1 MTTKKEL
8 IDSIAERTGV
18 KKSGAERVLNA
29 TLAEIERALLAGQPV
44 TLHGFGTFELK
55 KFELKKR
62 DARTGR
68 NPRTGEPVEIAA
80 STTVAFK
87 PAKALKDSLN

>member
-18 KKSGAERVLNA
+18 KKSDAELVLNA

-55 KFELKKR
+55 KRE
-62 DARTGR
+62 ARTGR

>member
-1 MTTKKEL
+1 MTTKNEL
-8 IDSIAERTGV
+8 ITAIANRAGV
-18 KKSGAERVLNA
+18 KKSGAELLLNT
-29 TLAEIERALLAGQPV
+29 TLAEIERSLLAGKPV
-44 TLHGFGTFELK
+44 TLHGFGT
-55 KFELKKR
+55 FELKKR

>member
-1 MTTKKEL
+1 MTTKIEL
-8 IDSIAERTGV
+8 IAAIALNQGV
-18 KKSGAERVLNA
+18 PKITAEGFLNA

-44 TLHGFGTFELK
+44 TLHGFGA
-55 KFELKKR
+55 FELKKR

>member
-18 KKSGAERVLNA
+18 KKSDAELVLNA

-44 TLHGFGTFELK
+44 TLHGFGT
-55 KFELKKR
+55 FELKKR

>member
-8 IDSIAERTGV
+8 IYAVANRTGF
-18 KKSGAERVLNA
+18 KKSSVELLLNIA
-29 TLAEIERALLAGQPV
+29 LAEIERALFAGQPV
-44 TLHGFGTFELK
+44 TLHGFGTFEI
-55 KFELKKR
+55 KKR
-62 DARTGR
+62 EARTGR

-80 STTVAFK
+80 STTVTFK

>member
-1 MTTKKEL
+1 MTTKNEL
-8 IDSIAERTGV
+8 IAAIANRAGV
-18 KKSGAERVLNA
+18 KKSSVELLLNTA
-29 TLAEIERALLAGQPV
+29 LTEIERSLLAGQPV
-44 TLHGFGTFELK
+44 TLHGFGT
-55 KFELKKR
+55 FELKKR

-80 STTVAFK
+80 STSVAFK

>member
-8 IDSIAERTGV
+8 INSIAHRAGV
-18 KKSGAERVLNA
+18 KKSGAELVLNA
-29 TLAEIERALLAGQPV
+29 TLAEIEKSLLSGQPV
-44 TLHGFGTFELK
+44 NLLGFGT
-55 KFELKKR
+55 FELKKR

>member
-1 MTTKKEL
+1 MTTKNEL
-8 IDSIAERTGV
+8 IAAIANRAGV
-18 KKSGAERVLNA
+18 KKSSVELLLNTA
-29 TLAEIERALLAGQPV
+29 LAEIERSLLAGQPV
-44 TLHGFGTFELK
+44 TLHGFGT
-55 KFELKKR
+55 FELKKR

>member
-8 IDSIAERTGV
+8 IDSIAGRTGV
-18 KKSGAERVLNA
+18 KKSGAELVLNA

-44 TLHGFGTFELK
+44 TLHGFGT
-55 KFELKKR
+55 FELKKR

>member
-1 MTTKKEL
+1 MTTKTTKKEL
-8 IDSIAERTGV
+8 IDSITESTGV
-18 KKSGAERVLNA
+18 KKSGAELVLNA

-55 KFELKKR
+55 KR

-80 STTVAFK
+80 STSVAFK

>member
-8 IDSIAERTGV
+8 IDSIANRAGV
-18 KKSGAERVLNA
+18 KKSGAELVLNA

-55 KFELKKR
+55 KRE
-62 DARTGR
+62 ARTGR

>member
-8 IDSIAERTGV
+8 IDSIANRTGV
-18 KKSGAERVLNA
+18 KKSGVELVLNA

-44 TLHGFGTFELK
+44 ILHGFGT
-55 KFELKKR
+55 FELKKR

>member
-1 MTTKKEL
+1 MTTKNEL
-8 IDSIAERTGV
+8 IAAIANRAGV
-18 KKSGAERVLNA
+18 KKSSVELLLNTA
-29 TLAEIERALLAGQPV
+29 LAEIERSLLAGKSV
-44 TLHGFGTFELK
+44 TLHGFGT
-55 KFELKKR
+55 FELKKR

-80 STTVAFK
+80 STSVAFK

>member
-1 MTTKKEL
+1 MTTKNDL
-8 IDSIAERTGV
+8 IAAISNRIVE
-18 KKSGAERVLNA
+18 KKSTVEHVFNSA
-29 TLAEIERALLAGQPV
+29 LAEIKRSLLEGNPV
-44 TLHGFGTFELK
+44 ILHGFGTFEI
-55 KFELKKR
+55 KKR

-80 STTVAFK
+80 STSVAFK

>member
-8 IDSIAERTGV
+8 IDSIANRAGV
-18 KKSGAERVLNA
+18 KKSGAELVLNTA
-29 TLAEIERALLAGQPV
+29 LAEIERSLLAGKPV
-44 TLHGFGTFELK
+44 TLNGFGTFELK
-55 KFELKKR
+55 KRE
-62 DARTGR
+62 ARTGR

>member
-8 IDSIAERTGV
+8 IYAVANRAGV
-18 KKSGAERVLNA
+18 KKSSVELLLNTA
-29 TLAEIERALLAGQPV
+29 LAEIERSLLAGKSV
-44 TLHGFGTFELK
+44 TLHGFGT
-55 KFELKKR
+55 FELKKR

-87 PAKALKDSLN
+87 TAKALKDSLN

>member
-8 IDSIAERTGV
+8 IDSIAE
-18 KKSGAERVLNA
+18 
-29 TLAEIERALLAGQPV
+29 
-44 TLHGFGTFELK
+44 
-55 KFELKKR
+55 
-62 DARTGR
+62 RTGR

>member
-18 KKSGAERVLNA
+18 KKSGAELVLNA

-55 KFELKKR
+55 KR

-80 STTVAFK
+80 SKAVTFK

>member
-8 IDSIAERTGV
+8 IDSIAHRAGV
-18 KKSGAERVLNA
+18 KKSDAELVLNV
-29 TLAEIERALLAGQPV
+29 IERALLAGQPV
-44 TLHGFGTFELK
+44 TLHGFGT
-55 KFELKKR
+55 FELKKR

-80 STTVAFK
+80 STTVTFK

>member
-1 MTTKKEL
+1 MTTKNEL
-8 IDSIAERTGV
+8 ITAIANRIVE
-18 KKSGAERVLNA
+18 KKSTVEHVFNSA
-29 TLAEIERALLAGQPV
+29 LAEIERALLAGQPV
-44 TLHGFGTFELK
+44 TLHGFGTFEI
-55 KFELKKR
+55 KKR

-80 STTVAFK
+80 STSVAFK

>member
-1 MTTKKEL
+1 MTTKNEL
-8 IDSIAERTGV
+8 IAAIANRTGV
-18 KKSGAERVLNA
+18 KKSNAELLLNTA
-29 TLAEIERALLAGQPV
+29 LAEIENSLLSGQPV
-44 TLHGFGTFELK
+44 TLHGFGT
-55 KFELKKR
+55 FELKKR

>member
-18 KKSGAERVLNA
+18 KKSGVELVLNA

-55 KFELKKR
+55 KRE
-62 DARTGR
+62 ARTGR

-80 STTVAFK
+80 STSVAFK

>member
-8 IDSIAERTGV
+8 IDSIADRTGV
-18 KKSGAERVLNA
+18 KKSGAELVLNA

-44 TLHGFGTFELK
+44 TLHSFGT
-55 KFELKKR
+55 FELKKR

-80 STTVAFK
+80 STTVTFK

>member
-8 IDSIAERTGV
+8 IDSIAKRTGV
-18 KKSGAERVLNA
+18 KKSGAELVLNA
-29 TLAEIERALLAGQPV
+29 TLTEIERALLAGQPV
-44 TLHGFGTFELK
+44 TLHGFGT
-55 KFELKKR
+55 FELKKR

>member
-8 IDSIAERTGV
+8 IDSIANRTGV
-18 KKSGAERVLNA
+18 KKSGAELVLNA
-29 TLAEIERALLAGQPV
+29 ALAKIERALLSGQPV
-44 TLHGFGTFELK
+44 TLHGFGT
-55 KFELKKR
+55 FELKKR

-80 STTVAFK
+80 STSVAFK

>member
-1 MTTKKEL
+1 MTTKKDL
-8 IDSIAERTGV
+8 IAAIAKRTGE
-18 KKSGAERVLNA
+18 KKATVEHVFNA
-29 TLAEIERALLAGQPV
+29 ALTEIEKALLIGDAV
-44 TLHGFGTFELK
+44 AINGFGTFET
-55 KFELKKR
+55 KR
-62 DARTGR
+62 REARTGR